1 MPHGRNK
8 MFDFLFFMS
17 SNASQSLKDKA
28 IEEVFGES
36 VKIVKN
42 MIVALIVGTTI
53 ILILNAFGL
62 L

>member
-1 MPHGRNK
+1 